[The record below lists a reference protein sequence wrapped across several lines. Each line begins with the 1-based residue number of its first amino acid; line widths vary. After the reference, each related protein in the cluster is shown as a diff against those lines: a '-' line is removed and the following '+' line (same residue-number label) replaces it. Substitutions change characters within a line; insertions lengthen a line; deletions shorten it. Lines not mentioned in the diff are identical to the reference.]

1 MPIDYPGKERL
12 LQFNL
17 CLSPSNEVL
26 TDEQGMKTKK
36 SKHERALTLDKNFT
50 PVSIDEGDEFYRN
63 GIFEFNITKMLSFI
77 NSHQVDFKPELV
89 AVKDFVKEFS
99 SINEGYTDSVCNTTP
114 VILAEIPPGRYNL
127 IDGNHRMEKAR
138 RSGTEYVT
146 AYRIRMEQHI
156 QFLTTQKGYIAYVE
170 YWNGKLK
177 D

>member
-1 MPIDYPGKERL
+1 MRT
-12 LQFNL
+12 N
-17 CLSPSNEVL
+17 
-26 TDEQGMKTKK
+26 KT
-36 SKHERALTLDKNFT
+36 KHERTLTLNKNFVPIT
-50 PVSIDEGDEFYRN
+50 IDEGDEYYRN

-77 NSHQVDFKPELV
+77 NSHQDFKPELV

-99 SINEGYTDSVCNTTP
+99 SINKGYIESVCNTNP
-114 VILAEIPPGRYNL
+114 VILAEIAPGRYNL
-127 IDGNHRMEKAR
+127 IDGYHRIDKAR

-170 YWNGKLK
+170 YWNGKLN